1 MELVLFFLCPTIL
14 SMGYVCGVP
23 MELVVFSLTL
33 SKGAG
38 IFTSPLLPLQ
48 RGNT

>member
-23 MELVVFSLTL
+23 MELVVFSLVL
-33 SKGAG
+33 SEGAG
-38 IFTSPLLPLQ
+38 IFSLFILP
-48 RGNT
+48 